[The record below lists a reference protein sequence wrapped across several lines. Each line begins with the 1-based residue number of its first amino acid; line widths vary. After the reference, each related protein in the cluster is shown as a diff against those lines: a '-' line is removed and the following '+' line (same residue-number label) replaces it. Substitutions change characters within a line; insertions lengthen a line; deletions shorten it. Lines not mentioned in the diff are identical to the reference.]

1 MTGTII
7 NELKK
12 QTLMPKNPSID
23 CITMLGSLPPLRAL
37 SSYCLELSQAV
48 AGLSSVEF
56 ISFKSIYPSLLYPG
70 GNLKEDHTFHLTRL
84 NSNKNIKV
92 RRYLTWYNP
101 LSWFMEG
108 ILTKGRLLHAQWW
121 SPPLLI
127 IYAVICLLYKA
138 RGKPVVIT
146 VHNIV
151 QHEEKPF
158 HKMCSR
164 LLFKLGDHF
173 IVHSRANKKALVK
186 LFNINHERVS
196 TVHHGPLSLHSGE
209 NIDRKEARREL
220 GLNDKD
226 PVILLFGSV
235 RPYKGTGIALEA
247 LYEVLKKI
255 PEARLIV
262 AGKLWESWDKYE
274 KIIRKNNI
282 SEHVIKHLYYINS
295 NQVAKYFVAS
305 DLVILPYLHFESQSG
320 VGSTAVAFRKPM
332 IVTETGGLP
341 ELVADRANVV
351 PAGNIK
357 ALAERIVYCLNDSTV
372 MKKMSEEADRIAG
385 KISWDSAALETLNIY
400 KKLLYQNE

>member
-1 MTGTII
+1 MTGTTI
-7 NELKK
+7 NDLKK
-12 QTLMPKNPSID
+12 QPLMPKNPSIN

-48 AGLSSVEF
+48 AGLTGVEF

-70 GNLKEDHTFHLTRL
+70 GKLKEDHTFPVTRL
-84 NSNKNIKV
+84 NSNIKE

-101 LSWFMEG
+101 LSWVMEG

-127 IYAVICLLYKA
+127 IYAVICLLYKI

-158 HKMCSR
+158 HRLCSR
-164 LLFKLGDHF
+164 TIFKLGDHF
-173 IVHSRANKKALVK
+173 IVHSGSNKKALVE
-186 LFNINHERVS
+186 LFNINHDRVS
-196 TVHHGPLSLHSGE
+196 VIHHGPLSFHNGE
-209 NIDRKEARREL
+209 NINRREARLEL
-220 GLNDKD
+220 GLNEQD
-226 PVILLFGSV
+226 PVILLFGAV
-235 RPYKGTGIALEA
+235 RPYKGAGIALEA
-247 LYEVLKKI
+247 LFEVLKEI

-262 AGKLWESWDKYE
+262 AGKLWESWEKYE
-274 KIIRKNNI
+274 KIVRKNNI
-282 SEHVIKHLYYINS
+282 SEHVIKHLYYIDS

-357 ALAERIVYCLNDSTV
+357 ALAERIVYCLNDDTV
-372 MKKMSEEADRIAG
+372 MKKMSEEADRIAD

-400 KKLLYQNE
+400 KKLLYRNE